1 MFACSVFCG
10 TRSERPLHPARPMSL
25 PVLLASCRFFRG
37 TTDRTRRSRFV
48 GAISCVLSDFPRF
61 IFGLLSSIVVCRSPF
76 LIHSSRKRTRLAWQP
91 GVRYVYYQLKE
102 PCGTLA
108 VAREAVKEAG
118 RKIDEKKKVPI
129 KETQYRR
136 TR

>member
-10 TRSERPLHPARPMSL
+10 TRSERPLHPARPMIVYRYCWP
-25 PVLLASCRFFRG
+25 PVAFSVGRPIG
-37 TTDRTRRSRFV
+37 SRFV